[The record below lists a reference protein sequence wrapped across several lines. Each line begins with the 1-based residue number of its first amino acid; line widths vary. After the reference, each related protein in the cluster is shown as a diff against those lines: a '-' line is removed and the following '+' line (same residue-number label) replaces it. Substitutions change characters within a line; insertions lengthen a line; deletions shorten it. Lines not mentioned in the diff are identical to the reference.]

1 MELANENLI
10 DNTISNQIVN
20 FPIDNIDTSWMTK
33 SQEKFFEVLKNEE
46 NKDKK
51 YNEICELAGYKSFV
65 PWYIAIKDER
75 FTNLLESIGV
85 NVRLKNKNYP
95 SHNEVE
101 YIKNPKEREE
111 YLKSDIWDMRRL
123 FEEYPRHLNPQ
134 EFMVKFIK
142 IPSESIRNII
152 KRYFKNMLGEWKAL
166 TFKSNF
172 NRLLHFITAM
182 IEIFPDISTF
192 NKLDR
197 ENHIE
202 IIIQHLNCS
211 KYQKNRTLILVRQMF
226 DYMYQNKWDDGPK
239 SNALIVSYDIPSKDK
254 TLQKPIPPN
263 IKIQLDEYIESTV
276 IPLLEDN
283 QPTPI
288 IKPQYWDLLIVIRNT
303 GRRFEDICHLIAEHK
318 DKSMECL
325 QYDLDGDPMLHLDH
339 RIAKIPK
346 DLRIPLAHLKD
357 SKGNNIV
364 ERAILRQMERVKEL
378 APAPDGYKYLFRE
391 IIMDNRRTGNGKVV
405 LDNNGVPLVDSIS
418 YSTFNTNII
427 LPKITKEIP
436 LKNIDGTMYQI
447 SAHQFRHT
455 VATEMIDAGVDI
467 YAVKEFLG
475 HSSVAMTEQ
484 YIKIYQQ
491 RLKKE
496 FKEKL
501 SKSDATDIKN
511 NLSEEENLYDNKW
524 VKNKIIGVF
533 ELGDGCCEHPYKM
546 PSCPHMACKT
556 CVKKK
561 IYPRHLQAV
570 KDTIESETIHKDN
583 ALRMGLNEKAEE
595 FNKIV
600 RFYTVALE
608 IINKGETFEAS
619 KHFYVKGV
627 Q

>member
-1 MELANENLI
+1 MELEDKVLVN
-10 DNTISNQIVN
+10 NTKQKEVIS
-20 FPIDNIDTSWMTK
+20 FPIDNIDISWMTK
-33 SQEKFFEVLKNEE
+33 SQKKFFEVLKNEE
-46 NKDKK
+46 NRNKK
-51 YNEICELAGYKSFV
+51 HPEICKLVGYKSSG
-65 PWYIAIKDER
+65 PWYKAIKDER
-75 FTNLLESIGV
+75 FSDLLESIGV
-85 NVRLKNKNYP
+85 NLRLQAQDYP

-101 YIKNPKEREE
+101 YIKNPIEREA
-111 YLKSDIWDMRRL
+111 YLKNDMWDMRRL
-123 FEEYPRHLNPQ
+123 FKEYPRHVNPNQ
-134 EFMVKFIK
+134 FIVKFTK
-142 IPSESIRNII
+142 ISNIYIRYEV
-152 KRYFKNMLGEWKAL
+152 KRYLINMLSNWQPV
-166 TFKSNF
+166 TFKTVIKEISPFFSSMYTLFPHLNS
-172 NRLLHFITAM
+172 LKELH
-182 IEIFPDISTF
+182 
-192 NKLDR
+192 R
-197 ENHIE
+197 ELHIE
-202 IIIQHLNCS
+202 PILTNMNCS
-211 KYQKNRTLILVRQMF
+211 KKYKRQVLKVTKRMF
-226 DYMYQNKWDDGPK
+226 EYMYYNKWDNAPSIGLLNKYDSPK
-239 SNALIVSYDIPSKDK
+239 VEE
-254 TLQKPIPPN
+254 TLPRPIPPN
-263 IKIQLDEYIESTV
+263 IKIQLDDYIESTI

-288 IKPQYWDLLIVIRNT
+288 TEPQYWDLLIIIRNT
-303 GRRFEDICHLIAEHK
+303 GRRLEDICHLIAEHE
-318 DKSMECL
+318 DKSKECL
-325 QYDLDGDPMLHLDH
+325 QYDLDGDPMLYLDH

-357 SKGNNIV
+357 SKGNNMV
-364 ERAILRQMERVKEL
+364 ERAILRQIARVKEL
-378 APAPDGYKYLFRE
+378 APTPDGYKYLFRE
-391 IIMDNRRTGNGKVV
+391 IKIDNRGLGEGRIVFDDNGAPV
-405 LDNNGVPLVDSIS
+405 VDSIS
-418 YSTFNTNII
+418 YHMFNTNVV
-427 LPKITKEIP
+427 LPSISKEIP
-436 LKNIDGTMYQI
+436 LKNIDGSIYQI

-467 YAVKEFLG
+467 YAIKEFLG
-475 HSSVAMTEQ
+475 HSSVVMTEK

-511 NLSEEENLYDNKW
+511 NLSEQEDLYDNKW

-546 PSCPHMACKT
+546 ASCPHMACKT

-595 FNKIV
+595 FDKIV
-600 RFYTVALE
+600 KFYTVALE

>member
-1 MELANENLI
+1 M
-10 DNTISNQIVN
+10 
-20 FPIDNIDTSWMTK
+20 
-33 SQEKFFEVLKNEE
+33 
-46 NKDKK
+46 NKL
-51 YNEICELAGYKSFV
+51 YPEINSF
-65 PWYIAIKDER
+65 
-75 FTNLLESIGV
+75 S
-85 NVRLKNKNYP
+85 
-95 SHNEVE
+95 
-101 YIKNPKEREE
+101 
-111 YLKSDIWDMRRL
+111 
-123 FEEYPRHLNPQ
+123 
-134 EFMVKFIK
+134 
-142 IPSESIRNII
+142 
-152 KRYFKNMLGEWKAL
+152 
-166 TFKSNF
+166 
-172 NRLLHFITAM
+172 
-182 IEIFPDISTF
+182 
-192 NKLDR
+192 KLDR
-197 ENHIE
+197 EKHIE
-202 IIIQHLNCS
+202 PILKIMSCTSYTKKRCLMAI
-211 KYQKNRTLILVRQMF
+211 KYMF
-226 DYMYQNKWDDGPK
+226 EYMYYNKWDCSPSLGLLNK
-239 SNALIVSYDIPSKDK
+239 YDIPKQEEA
-254 TLQKPIPPN
+254 LPRPILPN
-263 IKIQLDEYIESTV
+263 IKIQLDDYIENII
-276 IPLLEDN
+276 IPLLEEN
-283 QPTPI
+283 KKTPI
-288 IKPQYWDLLIVIRNT
+288 IEPQYWDLLIVIRNT
-303 GRRFEDICHLIAEHK
+303 GRRFEDICHLIAEHE

-325 QYDLDGDPMLHLDH
+325 QYDLDGDPMLYLDH

-357 SKGNNIV
+357 SKGNNMV
-364 ERAILRQMERVKEL
+364 EMAILRQMERVKEL

-391 IIMDNRRTGNGKVV
+391 IKIDKRGTGNGKVI
-405 LDNNGVPLVDSIS
+405 LDNNGNSVVDSIS
-418 YSTFNTNII
+418 YHMFNDNIV
-427 LPKITKEIP
+427 LPSICNKIP
-436 LKNIDGTMYQI
+436 LKNIDGSVYKI

-475 HSSVAMTEQ
+475 HSSVAMTEK
-484 YIKIYQQ
+484 YIKVYQQ

-595 FNKIV
+595 FDKIV

-608 IINKGETFEAS
+608 IINKGEIFEAS
-619 KHFYVKGV
+619 KHFYIKGV

>member
-1 MELANENLI
+1 MELSNKVLI
-10 DNTISNQIVN
+10 NNTPLDKVIN

-33 SQEKFFEVLKNEE
+33 SQKKFFDILKNEE
-46 NKDKK
+46 NKNKK
-51 YNEICELAGYKSFV
+51 YNEICELAGYKSYQ
-65 PWYIAIKDER
+65 PWYKAIKDEQ
-75 FTNLLESIGV
+75 FTNLLISIGV
-85 NVRLKNKNYP
+85 DVRLKNEFYP
-95 SHNEVE
+95 SHNDVE

-111 YLKSDIWDMRRL
+111 YLKSDVWDMRRL
-123 FEEYPRHLNPQ
+123 FKEYPRHNNP
-134 EFMVKFIK
+134 FNFIVKFNK
-142 IPSESIRNII
+142 IENKAIRNII
-152 KRYFKNMLGEWKAL
+152 KRYFVNMLSNWKPR
-166 TFKSNF
+166 TFRYYMDAILPF
-172 NRLLHFITAM
+172 FTTMYEL
-182 IEIFPDISTF
+182 FPNINSFD
-192 NKLDR
+192 KLDR
-197 ENHIE
+197 EIHIE
-202 IIIQHLNCS
+202 P
-211 KYQKNRTLILVRQMF
+211 ILKRINWSNNHKKEGLKAIKAMF
-226 DYMYQNKWDDGPK
+226 EYMYYNKWDNAPSIGLLNKYDTPK
-239 SNALIVSYDIPSKDK
+239 HKRDLP
-254 TLQKPIPPN
+254 KPIPRN
-263 IKIQLDEYIESTV
+263 IKIQLDDYIENII

-283 QPTPI
+283 KPTPI
-288 IKPQYWDLLIVIRNT
+288 VEAKYWDLLIVIRNT

-318 DKSMECL
+318 DKSKECL
-325 QYDLDGDPMLHLDH
+325 QYDLDGDPMFYLDH

-357 SKGNNIV
+357 SKGNNMV
-364 ERAILRQMERVKEL
+364 ERAVLRQMERVKEL
-378 APAPDGYKYLFRE
+378 PPSPDGYKYLFRE
-391 IIMDNRRTGNGKVV
+391 IKMDNRGTGNGKVV
-405 LDNNGVPLVDSIS
+405 LDNNRTPIVDSVYYNS
-418 YSTFNTNII
+418 YINVVLSNICNQ
-427 LPKITKEIP
+427 IP
-436 LKNIDGTMYQI
+436 LKNIDGSVYKI
-447 SAHQFRHT
+447 SPHQFRHT
-455 VATEMIDAGVDI
+455 VATEMIDAGIDI

-475 HSSVAMTEQ
+475 HSSVAMTEK

-583 ALRMGLNEKAEE
+583 ALRMGLNKKAEE
-595 FNKIV
+595 FDKIV
-600 RFYTVALE
+600 KFYQVALE

-619 KHFYVKGV
+619 KHFYIKGG

>member
-1 MELANENLI
+1 MELANENLM
-10 DNTISNQIVN
+10 DNTISNQIVK
-20 FPIDNIDTSWMTK
+20 FPIDNIDISWMTK
-33 SQEKFFEVLKNEE
+33 SQKKFFEILKNEE
-46 NKDKK
+46 NRDKK
-51 YNEICELAGYKSFV
+51 YNEICELVGFKSYS
-65 PWYIAIKDER
+65 PWYKAIKDER
-75 FTNLLESIGV
+75 FADLLESIGI
-85 NVRLKNKNYP
+85 NLRLKNEAYP

-123 FEEYPRHLNPQ
+123 FEKYPRHINACM
-134 EFMVKFIK
+134 FTVKFTK
-142 IPSESIRNII
+142 ISNVYIRREI
-152 KRYFKNMLGEWKAL
+152 KRYFISMLSNWESTTFEAKLKRFIHFFNSMYELFPTLNSLSDLQRELHVEPILVNMK
-166 TFKSNF
+166 
-172 NRLLHFITAM
+172 
-182 IEIFPDISTF
+182 
-192 NKLDR
+192 
-197 ENHIE
+197 
-202 IIIQHLNCS
+202 CS
-211 KYQKNRTLILVRQMF
+211 KDQKYKSLVHVKVMF
-226 DYMYQNKWDDGPK
+226 DFMYYNKWD
-239 SNALIVSYDIPSKDK
+239 NAPSIGLLNKYDIPKVEES
-254 TLQKPIPPN
+254 LPRPIPPN
-263 IKIQLDEYIESTV
+263 IKIQLDDYIESTI

-288 IKPQYWDLLIVIRNT
+288 IEPQYWDLLIVIRNT
-303 GRRFEDICHLIAEHK
+303 GRRFEDICHIIAEHK

-325 QYDLDGDPMLHLDH
+325 QYDLDGDPMLYLDH
-339 RIAKIPK
+339 RISKIPK

-357 SKGNNIV
+357 SKGNNMV
-364 ERAILRQMERVKEL
+364 ERAILRQMKRVKEL

-391 IIMDNRRTGNGKVV
+391 IKMDNRGLGEGRVI
-405 LDNNGVPLVDSIS
+405 LDNNGVPVVDSIS
-418 YSTFNTNII
+418 YKAFNDDIV
-427 LPKITKEIP
+427 LSKITKEIP
-436 LKNIDGTMYQI
+436 LKNIDGSIYKM

-475 HSSVAMTEQ
+475 HSSVAMTEK
-484 YIKIYQQ
+484 YIKVYQQ

-511 NLSEEENLYDNKW
+511 NLSEQEDLYDNKW

-583 ALRMGLNEKAEE
+583 ALQMGLNEKAEE

>member
-1 MELANENLI
+1 MELANKVLI
-10 DNTISNQIVN
+10 NNTKPKEAIT

-33 SQEKFFEVLKNEE
+33 SQKNFFKILKNEK

-51 YNEICELAGYKSFV
+51 YKEVCELAGYKSFQ
-65 PWYIAIKDER
+65 PWYKAIKDER
-75 FTNLLESIGV
+75 FADLLENMGV
-85 NVRLKNKNYP
+85 TTIIQNDNYP

-101 YIKNPKEREE
+101 YIKNPKEKEE
-111 YLKSDIWDMRRL
+111 YLKNDVWDMRKL
-123 FEEYPRHLNPQ
+123 FEIYPRQAGPNKYIVKLVEIKNP
-134 EFMVKFIK
+134 K
-142 IPSESIRNII
+142 IRNII
-152 KRYFKNMLGEWKAL
+152 KKYLENMLSDW
-166 TFKSNF
+166 S
-172 NRLLHFITAM
+172 
-182 IEIFPDISTF
+182 PSTF
-192 NKLDR
+192 RTSFRDMPLFFNQMNELFPNINSFVDLDR
-197 ENHIE
+197 ELHIE
-202 IIIQHLNCS
+202 PILLKMNGTKKH
-211 KYQKNRTLILVRQMF
+211 KYRALKYVKSMF
-226 DYMYQNKWDDGPK
+226 DYMYFNRWQECPTYGLLNKYDKPK
-239 SNALIVSYDIPSKDK
+239 LEESTPR
-254 TLQKPIPPN
+254 PIPPN
-263 IKIQLDEYIESTV
+263 IKIQLDDYIENII
-276 IPLLEDN
+276 IPLIEYN
-283 QPTPI
+283 QSTPI
-288 IKPQYWDLLIVIRNT
+288 IEPQYWDLLIVIRNT
-303 GRRFEDICHLIAEHK
+303 GRRFKDICHLIAECK
-318 DKSMECL
+318 DKSKECL
-325 QYDLDGDPMLHLDH
+325 QYDLDGDPMLYLDH

-357 SKGNNIV
+357 SKGNNVV
-364 ERAILRQMERVKEL
+364 ERAILRQIERVKEL

-391 IIMDNRRTGNGKVV
+391 IKIDNRGVGKGNVV
-405 LDNNGVPLVDSIS
+405 LDNNGVPVVDSIS
-418 YSTFNTNII
+418 YDMFNTNVV
-427 LPKITKEIP
+427 LPKISKGIP
-436 LKNIDGTMYQI
+436 LKNIDGTIYQI

-484 YIKIYQQ
+484 YIKVYQK
-491 RLKKE
+491 RLKEE

-501 SKSDATDIKN
+501 GKSDATDIKN
-511 NLSEEENLYDNKW
+511 NLSEQEDLYDSKW

-533 ELGDGCCEHPYKM
+533 ELGDGCCEHPYKI

-570 KDTIESETIHKDN
+570 KDTIESETIHRDN
-583 ALRMGLNEKAEE
+583 ALNMGLNEKAEE

>member
-1 MELANENLI
+1 MELTDKVLL
-10 DNTISNQIVN
+10 DNTISNKVVN

-33 SQEKFFEVLKNEE
+33 SQKKFFEIFKNKE
-46 NKDKK
+46 NINKK
-51 YNEICELAGYKSFV
+51 YNEICELAGYKSTA
-65 PWYIAIKDER
+65 PWYKSIMDER
-75 FTNLLESIGV
+75 FVNLLESIGV
-85 NVRLKNKNYP
+85 TVRLKNKDYP

-111 YLKSDIWDMRRL
+111 YLQGDVWDMRRL
-123 FEEYPRHLNPQ
+123 FEKYARHLPPYQ
-134 EFMVKFIK
+134 FIVDFTK
-142 IPSESIRNII
+142 IENISIRKII
-152 KRYFKNMLGEWKAL
+152 KRYFVNMLSTWNPR
-166 TFKSNF
+166 NF
-172 NRLLHFITAM
+172 EYVMRVSVIFFNSMYELFPHISLLN
-182 IEIFPDISTF
+182 EL
-192 NKLDR
+192 KR
-197 ENHIE
+197 ESHIE
-202 IIIQHLNCS
+202 PILRNMKCS
-211 KYQKNRTLILVRQMF
+211 QKYKIKSLTAIKSLF
-226 DYMYQNKWDDGPK
+226 EYMYYNKWDNAPSLGLLNRYDSPK
-239 SNALIVSYDIPSKDK
+239 VEE
-254 TLQKPIPPN
+254 TLPRPIPPN
-263 IKIQLDEYIESTV
+263 IKNQLDDYIENII
-276 IPLLEDN
+276 IPLLENN

-303 GRRFEDICHLIAEHK
+303 GRRFEDIAHLIAEHE

-325 QYDLDGDPMLHLDH
+325 QYDLDGDPMLYLDH

-357 SKGNNIV
+357 SKGINIV
-364 ERAILRQMERVKEL
+364 EKAILRQIKRVKEL

-391 IIMDNRRTGNGKVV
+391 IKIDNRRSGERKFILDSNGN
-405 LDNNGVPLVDSIS
+405 PIIDSIS
-418 YSTFNTNII
+418 YDMFSNNVI
-427 LPKITKEIP
+427 LPNICNQIP
-436 LKNIDGTMYQI
+436 LKDIDGSIYKIT
-447 SAHQFRHT
+447 AHQFRHT
-455 VATEMIDAGVDI
+455 VATEMIDAGIDI

-475 HSSVAMTEQ
+475 HSSVAMTEK
-484 YIKIYQQ
+484 YIKVYQQ

-511 NLSEEENLYDNKW
+511 NLSEQEEFYDNKW

-583 ALRMGLNEKAEE
+583 ALRMGLNEKVEE
-595 FNKIV
+595 FDKII
-600 RFYTVALE
+600 RFYTVALD

-619 KHFYVKGV
+619 KHFYIKGV

>member
-1 MELANENLI
+1 MESASKVLI
-10 DNTISNQIVN
+10 DNIISNEVVN
-20 FPIDNIDTSWMTK
+20 FPIDNINTSWMTK
-33 SQEKFFEVLKNEE
+33 AQKKFFEILKKDE

-51 YNEICELAGYKSFV
+51 YNEICELAGFKSFG
-65 PWYIAIKDER
+65 PWYKAIKDER
-75 FTNLLESIGV
+75 FTDLLESIGV
-85 NVRLKNKNYP
+85 AVRLINNHYP
-95 SHNEVE
+95 PHNEVE

-111 YLKSDIWDMRRL
+111 YLKNDVWDMRML
-123 FEEYPRHLNPQ
+123 FEEYPRHNTPY
-134 EFMVKFIK
+134 KFVANFTK
-142 IPSESIRNII
+142 ISNIYIRDEV
-152 KRYFKNMLGEWKAL
+152 KRYCINMLSNWQPV
-166 TFKSNF
+166 TFHRVIKDMSPFF
-172 NRLLHFITAM
+172 NSMYEL
-182 IEIFPDISTF
+182 FPHLNSLKELQR
-192 NKLDR
+192 KL
-197 ENHIE
+197 HIE
-202 IIIQHLNCS
+202 PILRNMKCS
-211 KYQKNRTLILVRQMF
+211 KKYKRISLTTTKTMF
-226 DYMYQNKWDDGPK
+226 DYMYYNKWDNAPSIRLLNKYDSPK
-239 SNALIVSYDIPSKDK
+239 IEETIPR
-254 TLQKPIPPN
+254 PIPPN
-263 IKIQLDEYIESTV
+263 IKIQLDDYIESTV

-288 IKPQYWDLLIVIRNT
+288 IEPQYWDLLIVIRNT

-318 DKSMECL
+318 DKSKECL
-325 QYDLDGDPMLHLDH
+325 QYDLDGDPMIYLDH

-357 SKGNNIV
+357 SKGKNMV
-364 ERAILRQMERVKEL
+364 EKAILRQIERVKEL

-391 IIMDNRRTGNGKVV
+391 IKMDNRGLGRGKVV
-405 LDNNGVPLVDSIS
+405 LDNNGSPIVESVKYDM
-418 YSTFNTNII
+418 FNDNIV
-427 LPKITKEIP
+427 LPNVCNQIP
-436 LKNIDGTMYQI
+436 LKNIDGSVYKI

-475 HSSVAMTEQ
+475 HSSVAMTEK
-484 YIKIYQQ
+484 YIKVYQQ

-501 SKSDATDIKN
+501 SQSDATDIKN
-511 NLSEEENLYDNKW
+511 NLSEQEELYDNKW

-556 CVKKK
+556 CFKKK

-570 KDTIESETIHKDN
+570 NDTMESETIHRDN
-583 ALRMGLNEKAEE
+583 ALKMGLNEKAEE
-595 FNKIV
+595 FDKIV